1 MTREKLQSLSE
12 EQLQCI
18 AKREGIYNHNDTQRE
33 KLVDLILE
41 ALEEDR
47 DERELSN
54 NSAMRLEHKKYDILR
69 DEEIDLLTQDEFP
82 LPDTYTDT
90 RIVLLL
96 RDPHWVYVYWDVNRT
111 QLDALKGEPFFDGL
125 FLRVY
130 EFNGDTPEKSN
141 INDFFDIPIGEADR
155 SWYINLNRTGND
167 YYVDLRCRVMHKERL
182 MAASN
187 AVHSPRGYFARNQKE
202 FYNDPN
208 TMMLMLSG
216 LWNYEEGTV
225 ESQEIP
231 HRIISILDTHNIE
244 LETSSEK

>member
-18 AKREGIYNHNDTQRE
+18 AKREGIFKHNDAHRE

-47 DERELSN
+47 DEREFSN

-69 DEEIDLLTQDEFP
+69 DEEIDVLTQDEFP
-82 LPDTYTDT
+82 LPSSYSDT

-96 RDPHWVYVYWDVNRT
+96 RDPLWVYVYWDINKA
-111 QLDALKGEPFFDGL
+111 QLDALKEEPFFEGL

-130 EFNGDTPEKSN
+130 EFNGDIPEKSN
-141 INDFFDIPIGEADR
+141 IINFFDIPIEETDC
-155 SWYINLNRTGND
+155 SWYVNLNRNGND
-167 YYVDLRCRVMHKERL
+167 YFVDLRCRVMHKERL
-182 MAASN
+182 MASSN

-202 FYNDPN
+202 FYDDPSA
-208 TMMLMLSG
+208 MMLMLSG
-216 LWNYEEGTV
+216 LWNYEEGAV
-225 ESQEIP
+225 ETQEIP
-231 HRIISILDTHNIE
+231 QRIISILDTHNIE
-244 LETSSEK
+244 LETSYEK